1 MFGIFS
7 KSVRKMETQLK
18 EAFKQRLQLQATIN
32 QVNGDRERLTLELKA
47 ANELIN
53 SSKFKRAEQLS
64 NEEMERQQDNA
75 EQILFLKVEI
85 TRLKRSINHVSDVLN
100 NLANPDCTTDLSDQ
114 LMVQVQ
120 DESKMYGDFPNNVK
134 PG

>member
-1 MFGIFS
+1 MFDRNLKAEVAELTAENNTLIQ
-7 KSVRKMETQLK
+7 KVTQL
-18 EAFKQRLQLQATIN
+18 QRDLDNARKII
-32 QVNGDRERLTLELKA
+32 E
-47 ANELIN
+47 

-120 DESKMYGDFPNNVK
+120 DESKMYGGFPNNVK

>member
-1 MFGIFS
+1 MFD
-7 KSVRKMETQLK
+7 RKLKAEVAELTAENNTLIQKVTQL
-18 EAFKQRLQLQATIN
+18 QRDLDNARKII
-32 QVNGDRERLTLELKA
+32 E
-47 ANELIN
+47 

-120 DESKMYGDFPNNVK
+120 DESKMYGGFPNNVK